1 MKWIRNYTLFK
12 EALGQIEAQVEKT
25 TKPLYTNKNIIHEIC
40 VSMVLLNNSFL
51 DNILDRGLKA
61 RYSENSEIFLTD
73 LKNLV
78 LAKNRLNLGRFEG
91 DTCVD
96 DGDLGKINGLFEN
109 SEFNI
114 ERDWDKLVNARIT
127 ARNIIDKLIPD
138 AKLESDEIKA
148 IYWLGPNKDKEH
160 NEDIVIETKD
170 SKQYSIFLNKSLSA
184 QKTASFNTFA
194 DDLIGADIERLYG
207 DEYMP
212 RWSKLTQEWV
222 RLMYENSNKE
232 IQRHIEKFIDPKRIE
247 TMGYFEYFDIRH
259 QDPKFK
265 HLGEF
270 IEEFDKNILKF
281 SDLLNEVWK
290 HRENCFMDVERVEK
304 EWYETKIVILNSKIL
319 ENLLTT
325 SLKTNFAEDIQ
336 KIEGSN
342 YKRSAG
348 TVKMK
353 LFKTLV
359 EKLGCLERPTYFL
372 GNNGNQFNLVPS
384 REFFR
389 KYYDEID
396 LKFDYHVNFEVSE
409 EEENNDF
416 RVKISL
422 ELEEEKLIDMT
433 IFIKFSGSEL
443 SGKLSAKYKYELS
456 DNFNYLIAKKEIAQS
471 ENPSDDFDEDDIE
484 EEI

>member
-1 MKWIRNYTLFK
+1 MKWIRNYKLFK
-12 EALGQIEAQVEKT
+12 EAIGTQVEAQVEKQV
-25 TKPLYTNKNIIHEIC
+25 KPVYTNKNLIHEIC

-61 RYSENSEIFLTD
+61 RYSENSEIFITD

-96 DGDLGKINGLFEN
+96 DGDLGKINGLFED
-109 SEFNI
+109 SDFNI
-114 ERDWDKLVNARIT
+114 EKDWDKLVNARIT

-148 IYWLGPNKDKEH
+148 IYWIGPNKDKEH

-170 SKQYSIFLNKSLSA
+170 GKQYSLFLNKSLST

-194 DDLIGADIERLYG
+194 DDLIGVDIERLYG
-207 DEYMP
+207 EEYMP

-222 RLMYENSNKE
+222 KLIYENSNKN
-232 IQRHIEKFIDPKRIE
+232 IQQYIEKFIDPKRIE

-259 QDPKFK
+259 QDPRFK

-281 SDLLNEVWK
+281 SDLLNEIWK
-290 HRENCFMDVERVEK
+290 QRENCFMDVQRVEK

-325 SLKTNFAEDIQ
+325 SLKTNFADDIQ
-336 KIEGSN
+336 KIEGDN
-342 YKRSAG
+342 YKLSGG

-372 GNNGNQFNLVPS
+372 GNNGNQFNMAPS

-389 KYYDEID
+389 KYYDEIN

-416 RVKISL
+416 RVKIGL
-422 ELEEEKLIDMT
+422 DLDEERLIDMT

-443 SGKLSAKYKYELS
+443 SGKLSAKYKYELA
-456 DNFNYLIAKKEIAQS
+456 DNFNYLIAKKESGQS
-471 ENPSDDFDEDDIE
+471 EVQTDDFDEEDIE
-484 EEI
+484 E

>member
-1 MKWIRNYTLFK
+1 MKWIRNYKLFK
-12 EALGQIEAQVEKT
+12 EAIGTQVEAQVEKQV
-25 TKPLYTNKNIIHEIC
+25 KPVYTNKNLIHEIC

-61 RYSENSEIFLTD
+61 RYSENSEIFITD

-96 DGDLGKINGLFEN
+96 DGDLGKINGLFED
-109 SEFNI
+109 SDFNI
-114 ERDWDKLVNARIT
+114 EKDWDKLVNARIT

-148 IYWLGPNKDKEH
+148 IYWIGPNKDKEH

-170 SKQYSIFLNKSLSA
+170 GKQYSLFLNKSLST

-207 DEYMP
+207 EEYMP

-222 RLMYENSNKE
+222 KLIYENSNKN
-232 IQRHIEKFIDPKRIE
+232 IQQYIEKFIDPKRIE

-259 QDPKFK
+259 QDPRFK

-281 SDLLNEVWK
+281 SDLLNEIWK
-290 HRENCFMDVERVEK
+290 QRENCFMDVQRVEK

-325 SLKTNFAEDIQ
+325 SLKTNFADDIQ
-336 KIEGSN
+336 KIEGDN
-342 YKRSAG
+342 YKLSGG

-372 GNNGNQFNLVPS
+372 GNNGNQFNMAPS

-389 KYYDEID
+389 KYYDEIN

-416 RVKISL
+416 RVKIGL
-422 ELEEEKLIDMT
+422 DLDEERLIDMT

-443 SGKLSAKYKYELS
+443 SGKLSAKYKYELA
-456 DNFNYLIAKKEIAQS
+456 DNFNYLIAKKESGQS
-471 ENPSDDFDEDDIE
+471 EVQTDDFDEEDIE
-484 EEI
+484 E

>member
-1 MKWIRNYTLFK
+1 MKWIRNYKLFK
-12 EALGQIEAQVEKT
+12 EAFETPVEKPV
-25 TKPLYTNKNIIHEIC
+25 KPVYTNKNIIHEIC
-40 VSMVLLNNSFL
+40 VSMVLLNNNFL

-91 DTCVD
+91 DVCVD
-96 DGDLGKINGLFEN
+96 DGDLGKINGLFEE

-114 ERDWDKLVNARIT
+114 EKDWDKLVNARVT
-127 ARNIIDKLIPD
+127 ARNIIDKLIPEEKID
-138 AKLESDEIKA
+138 SEDIKA
-148 IYWLGPNKDKEH
+148 IYWIGPNKDKEH

-170 SKQYSIFLNKSLSA
+170 GKQYSLFLNKSLSA

-194 DDLIGADIERLYG
+194 DDLIGTDIERLYG
-207 DEYMP
+207 EEYMP
-212 RWSKLTQEWV
+212 KWSKLTQEWV
-222 RLMYENSNKE
+222 RLIYENSNKN
-232 IQRHIEKFIDPKRIE
+232 IQQYIEKFIDPKRIE

-281 SDLLNEVWK
+281 SDLLNEIWK
-290 HRENCFMDVERVEK
+290 KRENCFMDIQRVEK

-325 SLKTNFAEDIQ
+325 SLKTNFPEDI
-336 KIEGSN
+336 KKVEDGN
-342 YKRSAG
+342 YKLSG
-348 TVKMK
+348 GIVKMK

-359 EKLGCLERPTYFL
+359 EKLGCLESPTYFL
-372 GNNGNQFNLVPS
+372 GNSGNQFNLVPS
-384 REFFR
+384 RDFFR
-389 KYYDEID
+389 KYYDEIN

-422 ELEEEKLIDMT
+422 ELDEEKLIDMT

-443 SGKLSAKYKYELS
+443 SGKLSAKYKYELA
-456 DNFNYLIAKKEIAQS
+456 DNFNYLINKKENSQS
-471 ENPSDDFDEDDIE
+471 EVQSDDYDEGIE
-484 EEI
+484 E

>member
-1 MKWIRNYTLFK
+1 MKWIRNYKLFK
-12 EALGQIEAQVEKT
+12 EAIGTQVEAQVEKQV
-25 TKPLYTNKNIIHEIC
+25 KPVYTNKNLIHEIC

-61 RYSENSEIFLTD
+61 RYSENSEIFITD

-96 DGDLGKINGLFEN
+96 DGDLGKINGLFED
-109 SEFNI
+109 SDFNI
-114 ERDWDKLVNARIT
+114 EKDWDKLVNARIT

-148 IYWLGPNKDKEH
+148 IYWIGPNKDKEH

-170 SKQYSIFLNKSLSA
+170 GKQYSLFLNKSLST

-207 DEYMP
+207 EEYMP

-222 RLMYENSNKE
+222 KLIYENSNKN
-232 IQRHIEKFIDPKRIE
+232 IQQYIEKFIDPKRIE

-259 QDPKFK
+259 QDPRFK

-281 SDLLNEVWK
+281 SDLLNEIWK
-290 HRENCFMDVERVEK
+290 QRENCFMDVQRVEK

-336 KIEGSN
+336 KIEGDN
-342 YKRSAG
+342 YKLSGG

-372 GNNGNQFNLVPS
+372 GNNGNQFNMAPS

-416 RVKISL
+416 RVKIGL
-422 ELEEEKLIDMT
+422 DLDEERLIDMT

-443 SGKLSAKYKYELS
+443 SGKLSAKYKYELA
-456 DNFNYLIAKKEIAQS
+456 DNFNYLIAKKESGQS
-471 ENPSDDFDEDDIE
+471 EVQTDDFDEEDIE
-484 EEI
+484 E

>member
-1 MKWIRNYTLFK
+1 MKWIRNYKLFK
-12 EALGQIEAQVEKT
+12 EAIETQVEKQ

-138 AKLESDEIKA
+138 VKLESDDIKA
-148 IYWLGPNKDKEH
+148 IYWIGPNKDKEH

-170 SKQYSIFLNKSLSA
+170 GKQYSIFLNKSLSA

-325 SLKTNFAEDIQ
+325 SLKTNFSEDIQ
-336 KIEGSN
+336 RIEDSN
-342 YKRSAG
+342 YKLSGG

-384 REFFR
+384 RDFFR
-389 KYYDEID
+389 KYYDEIN

-422 ELEEEKLIDMT
+422 ELDEEKLIDMT
-433 IFIKFSGSEL
+433 IFVKFSGSEL
-443 SGKLSAKYKYELS
+443 SGKLSAKYKYELA
-456 DNFNYLIAKKEIAQS
+456 DNFNYLIAKKESAQS
-471 ENPSDDFDEDDIE
+471 ENQSDDFDE

>member
-1 MKWIRNYTLFK
+1 MKWIRNYRLFR
-12 EALGQIEAQVEKT
+12 EALESQDEKPA
-25 TKPLYTNKNIIHEIC
+25 KPAYSSKNLIHEIC

-78 LAKNRLNLGRFEG
+78 LAKNRLSLGRFEG
-91 DTCVD
+91 DRCVE
-96 DGDLGKINGLFEN
+96 DGDLGKINGIFEG
-109 SEFNI
+109 SDFNI
-114 ERDWDKLVNARIT
+114 ERDWDKLVNARIA
-127 ARNIIDKLIPD
+127 ARNIIDKLLPED
-138 AKLESDEIKA
+138 KLSSEEIKA

-160 NEDIVIETKD
+160 NEDIVIEAKD
-170 SKQYSIFLNKSLSA
+170 GKQYSIFLNKSLST
-184 QKTASFNTFA
+184 QKTASFNSFA

-207 DEYMP
+207 EEYMP

-222 RLMYENSNKE
+222 RLMYENANKN
-232 IQRHIEKFIDPKRIE
+232 IQKHIEKFIDPKRIE

-270 IEEFDKNILKF
+270 MEEFDKNILKF

-290 HRENCFMDVERVEK
+290 HRESCFMDVQRVEK

-325 SLKTNFAEDIQ
+325 SLKTNFPEDIQ
-336 KIEGSN
+336 RIEGDSF
-342 YKRSAG
+342 KRSGG

-389 KYYDEID
+389 KHYDEID
-396 LKFDYHVNFEVSE
+396 LKFDYHVSFEVSE

-416 RVKISL
+416 RIKIGL
-422 ELEEEKLIDMT
+422 DLDEERLIDMT
-433 IFIKFSGSEL
+433 IFVKFSGSEL
-443 SGKLSAKYKYELS
+443 SGKLSAKYRYELA
-456 DNFNYLIAKKEIAQS
+456 DNFNYLVAKKES
-471 ENPSDDFDEDDIE
+471 GKGE
-484 EEI
+484 EAE

>member
-1 MKWIRNYTLFK
+1 MKWIRNYKLFK
-12 EALGQIEAQVEKT
+12 EAIGTQVEAQVEKQV
-25 TKPLYTNKNIIHEIC
+25 KPVYTNKNLIHEIC

-61 RYSENSEIFLTD
+61 RYSENSEIFITD

-96 DGDLGKINGLFEN
+96 DGDLGKINGLFED
-109 SEFNI
+109 SDFNI
-114 ERDWDKLVNARIT
+114 EKDWDKLVNARIT

-148 IYWLGPNKDKEH
+148 IYWIGPNKDKEH

-170 SKQYSIFLNKSLSA
+170 GKQYSLFLNKSLST

-207 DEYMP
+207 EEYMP

-222 RLMYENSNKE
+222 KLIYENSNKN
-232 IQRHIEKFIDPKRIE
+232 IQQYIEKFIDPKRIE

-259 QDPKFK
+259 QDPRFK

-281 SDLLNEVWK
+281 SDLLNEIWK
-290 HRENCFMDVERVEK
+290 QRENCFMDVQRVEK

-336 KIEGSN
+336 KIEGDN
-342 YKRSAG
+342 YKLSGG

-372 GNNGNQFNLVPS
+372 GNNGNQFNMAPS

-389 KYYDEID
+389 KYYDEIN

-416 RVKISL
+416 RVKIGL
-422 ELEEEKLIDMT
+422 DLDEERLIDMT

-443 SGKLSAKYKYELS
+443 SGKLSAKYKYELA
-456 DNFNYLIAKKEIAQS
+456 DNFNYLIAKKESGQS
-471 ENPSDDFDEDDIE
+471 EVQTDDFDEEDIE
-484 EEI
+484 E

>member
-1 MKWIRNYTLFK
+1 MKWIRNYKLFK
-12 EALGQIEAQVEKT
+12 EAIGTQVEAQVEKQV
-25 TKPLYTNKNIIHEIC
+25 KPVYTNKNLIHEIC

-61 RYSENSEIFLTD
+61 RYSENSEIFITD

-96 DGDLGKINGLFEN
+96 DGDLGKINGLFED
-109 SEFNI
+109 SDFNI
-114 ERDWDKLVNARIT
+114 EKDWDKLVNARIT

-148 IYWLGPNKDKEH
+148 IYWIGPNKDKEH

-170 SKQYSIFLNKSLSA
+170 GKQYSLFLNKSLST

-207 DEYMP
+207 EEYMP

-222 RLMYENSNKE
+222 RLIYENSNKN
-232 IQRHIEKFIDPKRIE
+232 IQQYIEKFIDPKRIE

-259 QDPKFK
+259 QDPRFK

-281 SDLLNEVWK
+281 SDLLNEIWK
-290 HRENCFMDVERVEK
+290 QRENCFMDVQRVEK

-325 SLKTNFAEDIQ
+325 SLKTNFADDIQ
-336 KIEGSN
+336 KIEGDN
-342 YKRSAG
+342 YKLSGG

-372 GNNGNQFNLVPS
+372 GNNGNQFNMAPS

-389 KYYDEID
+389 KYYDEIN

-416 RVKISL
+416 RVKIGL
-422 ELEEEKLIDMT
+422 DLDEERLIDMT

-443 SGKLSAKYKYELS
+443 SGKLSAKYKYELA
-456 DNFNYLIAKKEIAQS
+456 DNFNYLIAKKESGQS
-471 ENPSDDFDEDDIE
+471 EVQTDDFDEEDIE
-484 EEI
+484 E

>member
-1 MKWIRNYTLFK
+1 MKWIRNYKLFK
-12 EALGQIEAQVEKT
+12 EALGTQVEAQVEKPV
-25 TKPLYTNKNIIHEIC
+25 KPVYTNKNLIHEIC

-61 RYSENSEIFLTD
+61 RYSENSEIFITD
-73 LKNLV
+73 LKNLL

-96 DGDLGKINGLFEN
+96 DGDLGKINGLFEG
-109 SEFNI
+109 SDFNI
-114 ERDWDKLVNARIT
+114 EKDWDKLVNARIT

-138 AKLESDEIKA
+138 TKLESDEINV
-148 IYWLGPNKDKEH
+148 IYWIGPNKDKEH

-170 SKQYSIFLNKSLSA
+170 GKQYSLFLNKSLST

-207 DEYMP
+207 EEYIP

-222 RLMYENSNKE
+222 RLMYENSNKN
-232 IQRHIEKFIDPKRIE
+232 IQKHIEKFIDPKRIE

-259 QDPKFK
+259 QDPRFK

-290 HRENCFMDVERVEK
+290 QRENCFIDVQRVEK

-336 KIEGSN
+336 KIEGDN
-342 YKRSAG
+342 YKLSGG

-372 GNNGNQFNLVPS
+372 GNNGNQFNMAPS

-416 RVKISL
+416 RVKIGL
-422 ELEEEKLIDMT
+422 DLDEERLIDMT

-443 SGKLSAKYKYELS
+443 SGKLSAKYKYDLA
-456 DNFNYLIAKKEIAQS
+456 DNFNYLIAKKENAS
-471 ENPSDDFDEDDIE
+471 EVQTDDFDEEDIE
-484 EEI
+484 E

>member
-1 MKWIRNYTLFK
+1 MKWIRNYKLFK
-12 EALGQIEAQVEKT
+12 EALGTQVEAQVEKPV
-25 TKPLYTNKNIIHEIC
+25 KPVYTNKNLIHEIC

-96 DGDLGKINGLFEN
+96 DGDLGKINGLFEG
-109 SEFNI
+109 SDFNI
-114 ERDWDKLVNARIT
+114 EKDWDKLVNARIT

-138 AKLESDEIKA
+138 TKLESDEINV
-148 IYWLGPNKDKEH
+148 IYWIGPNKDKEH

-170 SKQYSIFLNKSLSA
+170 GKQYSLFLNKSLST

-207 DEYMP
+207 EEYMP

-222 RLMYENSNKE
+222 RLMYENSNKN
-232 IQRHIEKFIDPKRIE
+232 IQKHIEKFIDPKRIE

-259 QDPKFK
+259 QDPRFK

-290 HRENCFMDVERVEK
+290 QRENCFIDVQRVEK

-336 KIEGSN
+336 KIEGDN
-342 YKRSAG
+342 YKLSGG

-372 GNNGNQFNLVPS
+372 GNNGNQFNMAPS

-416 RVKISL
+416 RVKIGL
-422 ELEEEKLIDMT
+422 DLDEERLIDMT

-443 SGKLSAKYKYELS
+443 SGKLSAKYKYDLA
-456 DNFNYLIAKKEIAQS
+456 DNFNYLIAKKENAS
-471 ENPSDDFDEDDIE
+471 EVQTDDFDEEDIE
-484 EEI
+484 E

>member
-1 MKWIRNYTLFK
+1 MKWIRNYKLFK
-12 EALGQIEAQVEKT
+12 EAIGTQVEAQVEKQV
-25 TKPLYTNKNIIHEIC
+25 KPVYTNKNIIHEIC

-61 RYSENSEIFLTD
+61 RYSENSEIFITD

-96 DGDLGKINGLFEN
+96 DGDLGKINGLFED
-109 SEFNI
+109 SDFNI
-114 ERDWDKLVNARIT
+114 EKDWDKLVNARIT

-138 AKLESDEIKA
+138 TKLESEEIKA

-170 SKQYSIFLNKSLSA
+170 GKQYSLFLNKSLST

-207 DEYMP
+207 EEYMP

-222 RLMYENSNKE
+222 RLIYENSNKN
-232 IQRHIEKFIDPKRIE
+232 IQQYIEKFIDPKRIE

-259 QDPKFK
+259 QDPRFK

-281 SDLLNEVWK
+281 SDLLNEIWK
-290 HRENCFMDVERVEK
+290 QRENCFMDVQRVEK

-336 KIEGSN
+336 KIEGDNFKLSG
-342 YKRSAG
+342 G

-372 GNNGNQFNLVPS
+372 GNNGNQFNMAPS

-389 KYYDEID
+389 KYYDEIN

-416 RVKISL
+416 RVKIGL
-422 ELEEEKLIDMT
+422 DLDEERLIDMT

-443 SGKLSAKYKYELS
+443 SGKLTAKYKYELA
-456 DNFNYLIAKKEIAQS
+456 DNFNYLIAKKENSQS
-471 ENPSDDFDEDDIE
+471 EVQSDDSDEDIE
-484 EEI
+484 E